1 MVREIAEN
9 ELNELLKL
17 YLYLHED
24 SVPEMT
30 EHLKNTIHGILL
42 FKMKIITLSLMRSTI
57 K

>member
-30 EHLKNTIHGILL
+30 EHLKIHGILL